1 MRLLAYMGHPAHYH
15 NVKFLIA
22 KLLELGHE
30 VKVVARGKDVLF
42 DLLEEESW
50 EIVRLA
56 PRSKGGMSGLIREVM
71 KREKELWKVCK
82 AFKPDVLIGTD
93 IVITHVGNLMG
104 KKSFILNEDDAAAV
118 PMLARFGFRY
128 ATGVFSPNCCDISPY
143 NRKKIGYE
151 GYHEL
156 AYLHPDYFS
165 PDRLKVQ
172 QLGDSY
178 SLLRFSA
185 LDAHHDGGIEGINNA
200 IAIQLVERLK
210 EFGEVYITTER
221 KLEPEL
227 EPYRITI
234 EPNLIHHALAF
245 ANILVSDSQTMTAE
259 AAVLGTPSVRCNDF
273 VGLLGYLEELQHK
286 YLLTLGVIPAEA
298 HTIVDKVNEILD
310 LSDRSIWDRR
320 RQKMLEEK
328 VDVTAF
334 WLDKLLSE
342 V

>member
-22 KLLELGHE
+22 RLLELGHE

-42 DLLEEESW
+42 DLLENEPWDIE
-50 EIVRLA
+50 RLA
-56 PRSKGGMSGLIREVM
+56 PRSKGGMSGLIKEVM
-71 KREKELWKVCK
+71 KREKELWRISKE
-82 AFKPDVLIGTD
+82 FKPDVLIGTD

-104 KKSFILNEDDAAAV
+104 KKSFILNEDDSEAV
-118 PMLARFGFRY
+118 PMLSRFGFRY
-128 ATGVFSPNCCDISPY
+128 ATKVFAPNCCDISPY
-143 NRKKIGYE
+143 NTKKIGYE

-156 AYLHPDYFS
+156 AYLHPDYFT
-165 PDRLKVQ
+165 PDHSRVA

-178 SLLRFSA
+178 SILRFSA
-185 LDAHHDGGIEGINNA
+185 LDAHHDGGIEGIDNV
-200 IAIQLVERLK
+200 IATQLVEQLK

-227 EPYRITI
+227 EPYRINI

-273 VGLLGYLEELQHK
+273 VGRLGYLEELQHK
-286 YLLTLGVIPAEA
+286 YLLTLGVIPSEV
-298 HTIVDKVNEILD
+298 HTIGEKVNEILD
-310 LSDRSIWDRR
+310 LSDRSIWEER
-320 RQKMLEEK
+320 RQKMLKDK